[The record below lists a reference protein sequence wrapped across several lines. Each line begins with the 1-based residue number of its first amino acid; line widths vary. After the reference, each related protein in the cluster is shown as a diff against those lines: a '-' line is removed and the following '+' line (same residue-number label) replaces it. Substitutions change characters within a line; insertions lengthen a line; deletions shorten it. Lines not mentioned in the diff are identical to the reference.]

1 MQPVAIS
8 VSCSSFLVRCCDN
21 SGEVSESQKQELEQ
35 YQATV
40 KRQEAELVEVRQ
52 QLAKLSEIVDRQTDD
67 MKQLNLEARFAIDF
81 VICIKGILDQLGALA
96 NLQPAVSNH

>member
-1 MQPVAIS
+1 MSAAAVF
-8 VSCSSFLVRCCDN
+8 CNKLVIDVVFV
-21 SGEVSESQKQELEQ
+21 GEVSESQKQELEQ

-67 MKQLNLEARFAIDF
+67 MKQLNIEAKSVSLPLHSFTGNLLWLS
-81 VICIKGILDQLGALA
+81 VWQLMCRC
-96 NLQPAVSNH
+96 STM

>member
-1 MQPVAIS
+1 M
-8 VSCSSFLVRCCDN
+8 LCCN
-21 SGEVSESQKQELEQ
+21 SAGEVSESQKQELEQ

-67 MKQLNLEARFAIDF
+67 MKQLNVEARSAISFSCFLECFDT
-81 VICIKGILDQLGALA
+81 GG
-96 NLQPAVSNH
+96 

>member
-1 MQPVAIS
+1 MYFA
-8 VSCSSFLVRCCDN
+8 
-21 SGEVSESQKQELEQ
+21 GEVSESQKQELEQ

-67 MKQLNLEARFAIDF
+67 VKQLNAEARSAS
-81 VICIKGILDQLGALA
+81 VC
-96 NLQPAVSNH
+96 

>member
-81 VICIKGILDQLGALA
+81 VHLYKRNFWRVGC
-96 NLQPAVSNH
+96 SC

>member
-1 MQPVAIS
+1 M
-8 VSCSSFLVRCCDN
+8 
-21 SGEVSESQKQELEQ
+21 SESQKQELEQ

-67 MKQLNLEARFAIDF
+67 MKQLNVEARFDIPTSF
-81 VICIKGILDQLGALA
+81 SEYFESLTQLVGS
-96 NLQPAVSNH
+96 QEGQGQSPSV

>member
-1 MQPVAIS
+1 
-8 VSCSSFLVRCCDN
+8 
-21 SGEVSESQKQELEQ
+21 VSESQKQELEQ

-67 MKQLNLEARFAIDF
+67 MKQLNVEARFDIPTSF
-81 VICIKGILDQLGALA
+81 SEYFESLTQLVGS
-96 NLQPAVSNH
+96 QEGQGQSPSV